1 MLLFLGDWGWV
12 SMRPPELVQRCQ
24 CLCLSVLVSVSVCL
38 SLSVSVSVSGTAVL
52 YMYCCSSVG
61 ACCVLKDDVI
71 SQFTFDDFLVF
82 YQKLC
87 GRRDVH
93 QVFNRLYV
101 PCCCLIHLA
110 WGATKEMVRWLLQ
123 CFSDAVSG
131 QCTLPTESQVCV
143 IVSRI
148 S

>member
-1 MLLFLGDWGWV
+1 
-12 SMRPPELVQRCQ
+12 MRPPELVQRCQ
-24 CLCLSVLVSVSVCL
+24 CLCLSVSVCLVVCVCL
-38 SLSVSVSVSGTAVL
+38 SLSVSVSVCEWCSCTAG
-52 YMYCCSSVG
+52 YDTG

-110 WGATKEMVRWLLQ
+110 RGATKEMVRWLLQ
-123 CFSDAVSG
+123 CCSDAVSG